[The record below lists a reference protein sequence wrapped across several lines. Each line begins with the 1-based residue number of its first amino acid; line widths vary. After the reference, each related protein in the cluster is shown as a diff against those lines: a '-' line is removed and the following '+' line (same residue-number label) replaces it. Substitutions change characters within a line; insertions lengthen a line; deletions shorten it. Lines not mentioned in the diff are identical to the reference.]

1 MKLTKNLGFFA
12 LFSLAAG
19 AMISSGLFVL
29 PSIAYR
35 EAGPP
40 SILSYILAAILML
53 PSVLSKAEL
62 ATAMTRSGGDYFY
75 VDRILGTP
83 AGVIAGFANWFS
95 IALKSSFA
103 LIGIGAFAILVF
115 PDFTNIKLVAVGFC
129 VFFALLNLVSVKT
142 SGKFQVIF
150 VIFLLSALAAYIIL
164 GYPSAKP
171 EFFRPFNV
179 KKYVPIL
186 EATGLVF
193 ISYAGLTKIDSVA
206 EESKEAGRLI
216 PKAMLWAYTIVS
228 ILYVLVVAVTIGVLP
243 HKELTGTLTPISA
256 AAKVF
261 AGTPGMIVMAVAA
274 MAAFITTANAGILA
288 ASRVPMAMSR
298 DYLLPKIFGHVSK
311 RFGTPWFSILVTSS
325 FMIFV
330 VVFLEVEM
338 LAKVASTFMILLFIM
353 VNFSLIV
360 VRYAGIRNYRP
371 TFKSPLFPWMQIF
384 AIIAYSILIA
394 QMGKIPLLITVGF
407 IVFAYI
413 WYRVF
418 FTGLEKR
425 HSALIR
431 LAMNILNRIIISET
445 NFEKLEN
452 ELLGILK
459 ERENIEEDEFDR
471 LIQNAHIMDQP
482 EAIDRER
489 FFHQIAEDLTP
500 RLNLTQEQI
509 FSMFCDREVMSNTNI
524 IPGVAV
530 PHIIL
535 EGSDRFDVVLVR
547 NRHGIRWN
555 DDSEPVHAVFVLLG
569 TMDQR
574 DLHLRA
580 LMAIAQMLQGKTFM
594 DQWMDARDAEDL
606 RSTILLTKR
615 QRKESGK

>member
-1 MKLTKNLGFFA
+1 MKLAKDLGFFA

-29 PSIAYR
+29 PAIAYS
-35 EAGPP
+35 EAGPS
-40 SILSYILAAILML
+40 SIISYILAAILML

-95 IALKSSFA
+95 IALKSAFA
-103 LIGIGAFAILVF
+103 LIGISAFSLLVF
-115 PDFTNIKLVAVGFC
+115 PDFPHFKLIAVGFC
-129 VFFALLNLVSVKT
+129 IFFTLLNLVSVKT
-142 SGKFQVIF
+142 SGKFQVGF
-150 VIFLLSALAAYIIL
+150 VIFLLGALAAYIIL
-164 GYPSAKP
+164 GYPSARP
-171 EFFRPFNV
+171 EYFSPFNIR
-179 KKYVPIL
+179 KYVPIL

-193 ISYAGLTKIDSVA
+193 ISYGGLTKIDSVA
-206 EESKEAGRLI
+206 EESREAGRLI
-216 PKAMLWAYTIVS
+216 PKAMLWAYTVVS

-243 HKELTGTLTPISA
+243 HGELTSTLTPISA
-256 AAKVF
+256 AARVF
-261 AGTPGMIVMAVAA
+261 TGKPGMIVMAIAA

-298 DYLLPKIFGHVSK
+298 DYLLPKLFGTVSK
-311 RFGTPWFSILVTSS
+311 RFGTPWFSILVTSG

-330 VVFLEVEM
+330 VLFLEVEM

-371 TFKSPLFPWMQIF
+371 TFRSPLFPWLQIF

-394 QMGKIPLLITVGF
+394 QMGWIPLLITICF
-407 IVFAYI
+407 IVFAYV

-459 ERENIEEDEFDR
+459 ERENIEEDEFDV
-471 LIQNAHIMDQP
+471 LIEKALIVDQQQ
-482 EAIDRER
+482 AIDREE
-489 FFHQIAEDLTP
+489 FFRQLSRELSPQLSLTH
-500 RLNLTQEQI
+500 EQI
-509 FSMFCDREVMSNTNI
+509 YGMFCDREVMSNTNI

-535 EGSDRFDVVLVR
+535 EGSNRFDMVLVR
-547 NRHGIRWN
+547 NKHGIKWD
-555 DDSEPVHAVFVLLG
+555 DDSEPVNAVFVLLG

-580 LMAIAQMLQGKTFM
+580 LMAIAQMLQGKSFM
-594 DQWMDARDAEDL
+594 QKWMNAIDAEDL
-606 RSTILLTKR
+606 RSTILLAKR
-615 QRKESGK
+615 QRKESHK

>member
-1 MKLTKNLGFFA
+1 MPLTKNLGFFA

-29 PSIAYR
+29 PSIAYS
-35 EAGPP
+35 EAGPA
-40 SILSYILAAILML
+40 SIMSYVFAAILML

-83 AGVIAGFANWFS
+83 AGVLAGFANWFS

-103 LIGIGAFAILVF
+103 LIGIGAFAVLVF
-115 PDFTNIKLVAVGFC
+115 PTFDNMKLVAVGFC
-129 VFFALLNLVSVKT
+129 LFFTILNLVSVKT
-142 SGKFQVIF
+142 SGKFQVAF
-150 VIFLLSALAAYIIL
+150 VIFLLGALAAYVIV
-164 GYPSAKP
+164 GYPNARP
-171 EFFRPFNV
+171 EFFRPFIV
-179 KKYVPIL
+179 SKYRPIL

-216 PKAMLWAYTIVS
+216 PKAMLWAYGIVS

-243 HKELTGTLTPISA
+243 HKELSGTLTPIST
-256 AAKVF
+256 AAKVI
-261 AGTPGMIVMAVAA
+261 AGTPGLIVMSFAA
-274 MAAFITTANAGILA
+274 MAAFITTANAGILS

-298 DYLLPKIFGHVSK
+298 DYILPKVFGHVSPK
-311 RFGTPWFSILVTSS
+311 FGTPWVSILTTSA
-325 FMIFV
+325 FMIIV

-338 LAKVASTFMILLFIM
+338 LAKVASTFMILMFIM

-360 VRYAGIRNYRP
+360 VRYAGIRNYKP
-371 TFKSPLFPWMQIF
+371 TFKAPLFPWLQIF

-394 QMGKIPLLITVGF
+394 QMGSVPLLITIGF
-407 IVFAYI
+407 IAFAYA
-413 WYRVF
+413 WYRIF
-418 FTGLEKR
+418 YHRFEKR
-425 HSALIR
+425 HSALVR

-459 ERENIEEDEFDR
+459 ERESIVEDEFDILVR
-471 LIQNAHIMDQP
+471 DAHIIDQKSP
-482 EAIDRER
+482 MDREK
-489 FFHQIAEDLTP
+489 FFKTIASELSP
-500 RLNLTQEQI
+500 HLRLESEQVYG
-509 FSMFCDREVMSNTNI
+509 MFCDREVMSNTNI

-535 EGSDRFDVVLVR
+535 EGSDHFEIVLVR
-547 NRHGIRWN
+547 NRDGIRW
-555 DDSEPVHAVFVLLG
+555 DEESEPVNAVFVLMG
-569 TMDQR
+569 TMDKR

-580 LMAIAQMLQGKTFM
+580 LMAIAQMLQNKSFM
-594 DQWMDARDAEDL
+594 MKWLEAVDAEDL
-606 RSTILLTKR
+606 RSTILLSKR
-615 QRKESGK
+615 KRTS